1 MKNITEKSLFDVFT
15 QHQAYLYRAS
25 SRSVNE
31 LFRFFNDE
39 TLVMLDR
46 LADLI
51 KELNQTERAALAGGE
66 YTTRHLKSIQL
77 VISDWFNSMS
87 NVLPEMFAHS
97 ATSLAVYES
106 NYMAK
111 LFGKVIKDLEG
122 EHLYKLIKRV
132 PLAGGALVD
141 ESLTQISENA
151 RQRIEYVIRDGMN
164 TGMTPQ
170 QIIKR
175 ITGAK
180 RLKYEDGLLNSTKI
194 DIERIVRTL
203 RSHIS
208 NQVYLYN
215 FKKFNFEYVGFVSVL
230 DGRTSKICA
239 AIDGSIWK
247 LNDPAKRVPPLHPN
261 CRSILV
267 PVSKDGRLIGNR
279 SFIMDER
286 RVRDIPKDE
295 RAQLMGQIDANISF
309 KEFFKLT
316 DNFFQKE
323 WLGPKRYKLYKEG
336 QFNFDKFFDPKGR
349 LYTLDELRELD
360 ERTFKVLGL

>member
-1 MKNITEKSLFDVFT
+1 MKNIMEKSLFDVFT

-31 LFRFFNDE
+31 LFRSFNDE

-151 RQRIEYVIRDGMN
+151 RQRIEYAIRDGMN

-175 ITGAK
+175 ITGTK

-215 FKKFNFEYVGFVSVL
+215 FKKFNFEYVRFVSVL

-267 PVSKDGRLIGNR
+267 PVSKDGRLIGSR

-309 KEFFKLT
+309 
-316 DNFFQKE
+316 
-323 WLGPKRYKLYKEG
+323 
-336 QFNFDKFFDPKGR
+336 
-349 LYTLDELRELD
+349 
-360 ERTFKVLGL
+360 

>member
-31 LFRFFNDE
+31 LYKFFNSE
-39 TLVMLDR
+39 TMVMLDR
-46 LADLI
+46 LSNLM
-51 KELNQTERAALAGGE
+51 KELNETEKFALAGGE
-66 YTTRHLKSIQL
+66 YTTQHLKNIQL
-77 VISDWFNSMS
+77 VISNWFNSI
-87 NVLPEMFAHS
+87 NTVLPEMFTHS
-97 ATSLAVYES
+97 ATALAIYES

-122 EHLYKLIKRV
+122 EQLYQSIKRV

-141 ESLTQISENA
+141 ESLAQISENA
-151 RQRIEYVIRDGMN
+151 LQRIEYAIRDGMN

-175 ITGAK
+175 ITGTK

-194 DIERIVRTL
+194 DIERIIRTL

-215 FKKFNFEYVGFVSVL
+215 FKNFNFEYVRFVSVL

-239 AIDGSIWK
+239 AVDGSIWK
-247 LNDPAKRVPPLHPN
+247 LNDSAKRVPPLHPN

-279 SFIMDER
+279 SFVMDER
-286 RVRDIPKDE
+286 KVRDIPKDE
-295 RAQLMGQIDANISF
+295 RTQLMGQIDANISF
-309 KEFFKLT
+309 KEFFNLT
-316 DNFFQKE
+316 DNFSKKN
-323 WLGPKRYKLYKEG
+323 G
-336 QFNFDKFFDPKGR
+336 
-349 LYTLDELRELD
+349 
-360 ERTFKVLGL
+360 

>member
-1 MKNITEKSLFDVFT
+1 MSNITEQTLFDVFT

-25 SRSVNE
+25 SRTINE
-31 LFRFFNDE
+31 IYKFFHIE
-39 TLVMLDR
+39 TLNMLDKLAYLLKQLDEMER
-46 LADLI
+46 L
-51 KELNQTERAALAGGE
+51 TLAGGE
-66 YTTRHLKSIQL
+66 YTTHSLKNIQYI
-77 VISDWFNSMS
+77 VSDWFNSIS
-87 NVLPEMFAHS
+87 IAVSEIFTDS
-97 ATSLAVYES
+97 ATSLAIYET

-122 EHLYKLIKRV
+122 KYLYKLIKRV
-132 PLAGGALVD
+132 PLAGGALMD
-141 ESLTQISENA
+141 ESLNEISENA
-151 RQRIEYVIRDGMN
+151 LQRVEYAIRDGMN
-164 TGMTPQ
+164 TGMTSP

-175 ITGAK
+175 ISGTK

-194 DIERIVRTL
+194 DIERTIRTL

-215 FKKFNFEYVGFVSVL
+215 FKNFNFEYVRFVSVL
-230 DGRTSKICA
+230 DGRTSKVCA
-239 AIDGSIWK
+239 AVDGSIWK
-247 LNDPAKRVPPLHPN
+247 LNDPTKKVPPLHPH

-267 PVSKDGRLIGNR
+267 PVNKDGRLIGSR

-286 RVRDIPKDE
+286 RVRDIPKEE
-295 RAQLMGQIDANISF
+295 RTQLMGHIDANISF

-336 QFNFDKFFDPKGR
+336 QFDFDKFFDPKGR

-360 ERTFKVLGL
+360 ERAFKILGL